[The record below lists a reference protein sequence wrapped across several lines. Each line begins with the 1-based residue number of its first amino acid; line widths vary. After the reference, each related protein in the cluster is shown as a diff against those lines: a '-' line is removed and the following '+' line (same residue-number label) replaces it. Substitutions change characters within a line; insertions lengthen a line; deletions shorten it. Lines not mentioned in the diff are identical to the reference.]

1 MRREQEALERRG
13 DALQQVRQDA
23 ARGLSCNFSC
33 CFALGLGQAW
43 HAWHLM
49 SCAPGSA
56 TWHAVSKAA
65 RHAVP
70 PPSNTLQELSVRK
83 AALDE
88 REQRLLQAEADLKV
102 ARSEQ
107 ERAARQLAATQ
118 AEAEAARAEAERLQR
133 RAASEAES
141 LESRSAGL
149 AAETS
154 AATEQRLA
162 ATAKLRDVEQRE
174 EAVFRA
180 EREAAA
186 LQARLERQQAE
197 LADKAAALAEAA
209 TRHQA
214 ETAAFEAQ
222 RRAWTDGEAGRRE
235 LLAREAELREEAGVL
250 RRTVAQGA
258 GFAKCGVCVFIS
270 TCGIL
275 PDPAVL
281 IAHFLLCCIVLQ
293 SGCGPR
299 QRRWRWRR
307 PRQPPCR
314 RSWPSRWVC
323 DVVCRDAG
331 ECRHAALPMA
341 LAYRL
346 QLGMLAQ

>member
-1 MRREQEALERRG
+1 MYG
-13 DALQQVRQDA
+13 VTV
-23 ARGLSCNFSC
+23 
-33 CFALGLGQAW
+33 
-43 HAWHLM
+43 M

-65 RHAVP
+65 QHAVSP
-70 PPSNTLQELSVRK
+70 PLTILQELSVRK

-133 RAASEAES
+133 RAASEAET

-214 ETAAFEAQ
+214 EAAAFEAQ

-235 LLAREAELREEAGVL
+235 LLAREAELREEAGAL
-250 RRTVAQGA
+250 RWTVAKRV
-258 GFAKCGVCVFIS
+258 GFALGGVCFFI
-270 TCGIL
+270 
-275 PDPAVL
+275 
-281 IAHFLLCCIVLQ
+281 
-293 SGCGPR
+293 
-299 QRRWRWRR
+299 
-307 PRQPPCR
+307 
-314 RSWPSRWVC
+314 
-323 DVVCRDAG
+323 
-331 ECRHAALPMA
+331 
-341 LAYRL
+341 
-346 QLGMLAQ
+346 